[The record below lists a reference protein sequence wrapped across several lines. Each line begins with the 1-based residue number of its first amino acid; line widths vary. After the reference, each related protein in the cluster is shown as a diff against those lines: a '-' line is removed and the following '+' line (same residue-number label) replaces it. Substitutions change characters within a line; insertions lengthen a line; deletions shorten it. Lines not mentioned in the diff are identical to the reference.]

1 MVYSVITILLFI
13 CLIIAFRKLFQ
24 EQWQKFGK
32 EGKSKWFIIII
43 GAILLQVVISLAAT
57 IFPSIEG
64 EMAVV
69 VTGRDYDFLE
79 ISWKLYFI
87 LLFASLGPVTMALIE
102 DIVFKHTLLEKLLR
116 NSTLFNIV
124 LVLVN
129 SILFGAIHYANFG
142 NSFINTIPFMFAG
155 LFLNLIYLWKRNLW
169 HVLFIHF
176 INNFVLSILSMLFL
190 GIIRI
195 FI

>member
-1 MVYSVITILLFI
+1 
-13 CLIIAFRKLFQ
+13 
-24 EQWQKFGK
+24 
-32 EGKSKWFIIII
+32 
-43 GAILLQVVISLAAT
+43 
-57 IFPSIEG
+57 
-64 EMAVV
+64 MAVV